1 MNCTFRKNRIYN
13 ESIKQTLEKTTKR
26 NEFIMN
32 VNKWALLKVSDGNR
46 GINGKKKIY
55 EILVEGNKVT
65 FSWGMAEKTSRQT
78 SVIIAANE
86 NMALYEAKQKL
97 WDKIAGGYEIAY
109 AV

>member
-1 MNCTFRKNRIYN
+1 M
-13 ESIKQTLEKTTKR
+13 LDKTTKR
-26 NEFIMN
+26 KEFIMN

-65 FSWGMAEKTSRQT
+65 FSWGMAEKSSRQT

-86 NMALYEAKQKL
+86 NAAMFTAKQKL
-97 WDKIAGGYEIAY
+97 WDKVATGYEVAY
-109 AV
+109 RV

>member
-1 MNCTFRKNRIYN
+1 LLQFPVIIDL
-13 ESIKQTLEKTTKR
+13 SSKQLENDEKKR
-26 NEFIMN
+26 DIMN
-32 VNKWALLKVSDGNR
+32 VNKWALLKESDGNR

-86 NMALYEAKQKL
+86 NMAMYEAKSKL
-97 WDKIAGGYEIAY
+97 WDKISTGYKVAY
-109 AV
+109 SV